1 MKKWLAI
8 FVLGALASCDD
19 SRSVL
24 APVNARADAIAGLG
38 WVVVIGFTVVT
49 VVMWIL
55 IAWAAL
61 RRRGSFDTHRLVSTQ
76 DGIGWVY
83 VGGLVIPVLAFGGL
97 LAMSLARMHTASP
110 EQHEAMG
117 GMAMAP
123 DIVVTGHR
131 WWWQVEY
138 RGDDPSTSIASANEI
153 RIPTGKVV
161 TIELHSADVIHSFW
175 VPNLEGK
182 VDLIPGHVT
191 HISFSADKAGRY
203 EGQCGEYCGE
213 EHARM
218 RLVVIA
224 MPPDE
229 YTVWRAHEAGNP
241 PPPTG
246 DKERRGLAVF
256 ETKACA
262 LCHAVRGTRARATV
276 GPDLTH
282 FAERAELAANSYP
295 NNRGFLGG
303 WIVHAQSLKPAAEMP
318 DLATLTGEELD
329 ALESYL
335 EALR

>member
-1 MKKWLAI
+1 MKKLLATLAL
-8 FVLGALASCDD
+8 VLASCNE
-19 SRSVL
+19 SRSTL
-24 APVNARADAIAGLG
+24 APVNSRAESIAGLG
-38 WVVVIGFTVVT
+38 WVVVIGFAVT
-49 VVMWIL
+49 GAVMWIL
-55 IAWAAL
+55 LGWAAT
-61 RRRGSFDTHRLVSTQ
+61 RRRGTFEGHRLVSEK
-76 DGIGWVY
+76 DGMGWIT

-97 LAMSLARMHTASP
+97 LAMSLSRMHTSSP
-110 EQHEAMG
+110 EAHAMS
-117 GMAMAP
+117 GMEMQP

-138 RGDDPSTSIASANEI
+138 RGAGPSESIASANEI
-153 RIPTGKVV
+153 RIPTGKLV

-175 VPNLEGK
+175 VPKLEGK

-191 HISFSADKAGRY
+191 HIAFSADEPGRY

-224 MPPDE
+224 MPPAD
-229 YTVWRAHEAGNP
+229 YAAWRAHEQADAP
-241 PPPTG
+241 EPT
-246 DKERRGLAVF
+246 DPKERRGLAVF
-256 ETKACA
+256 QTKACA
-262 LCHAVRGTRARATV
+262 LCHAVRGTRAHATV

-295 NNRGFLGG
+295 NNRGYLGG
-303 WIVHAQSLKPAAEMP
+303 WIVHAQGMKPAAEMP

-329 ALESYL
+329 ALVAYL